1 MDFTSENT
9 ENVEVFWCLF
19 SQVFKEANK
28 TNDKY
33 SPQGWISDM
42 ASSNS
47 NSLIQLYGEEVL
59 VKIKSFEF
67 YFMNSVSTQSR
78 NRIEKTDAFKAL
90 AKEILISSTDGAHL
104 SACEDMKALYH
115 LMRS

>member
-1 MDFTSENT
+1 M
-9 ENVEVFWCLF
+9 
-19 SQVFKEANK
+19 
-28 TNDKY
+28 
-33 SPQGWISDM
+33 IH
-42 ASSNS
+42 
-47 NSLIQLYGEEVL
+47 LYGEEVL

-104 SACEDMKALYH
+104 SACEDMKAFISSDERLKH
-115 LMRS
+115 LLTWVSWWHDRGLIFFVLTLDI